1 MSKQLSDKG
10 ILMRLRG
17 NKISLAASLLLAGAA
32 LAVAPALSLAAS
44 KASKGDSTAT
54 TTTSPAAIPRAK
66 ATHGVVLDRVVA
78 VVNDGVVLQSE
89 LDAQVHEFTQRLA
102 AQNVNLPPANVLRD
116 QVLERL
122 VLEEIQAQHAQK
134 AGIVVSDEQL
144 NAALEHMAQAQNIPF
159 SQLPEKL
166 GAAGYVYSD
175 FRSGIR
181 KQMQREM
188 LQQRDV
194 LQRINIS
201 PRELDQYLEKQK
213 HTVNAANEYNI
224 SHILVAVAQDA
235 DAATMVAARKK
246 IQDIANRIAA
256 GEAFSQLAVT
266 YSDSQTALEGGS
278 LGWLKPQAIPTFLAD
293 VVGRLKPGETTA
305 ILQTASGFHIARLNE
320 LRTGSGPQM
329 VEQAHIRHILLKT
342 SEVLDDATV
351 EQKLLDMRR
360 RIVAGEDF
368 AVLAAANS
376 QDPGSAVQGGDLGW
390 SETSVYVGE
399 FAAQAAK
406 LKENEIS
413 MPFRSAF
420 GWHLMQLLGR
430 RTIDNSENLARD
442 QAYGQLR
449 ASRADEA
456 TELWL
461 QQLRDESY
469 VELKP

>member
-1 MSKQLSDKG
+1 
-10 ILMRLRG
+10 MRLCLM
-17 NKISLAASLLLAGAA
+17 KIVLASSLVLATGAI
-32 LAVAPALSLAAS
+32 AAS
-44 KASKGDSTAT
+44 KADKSAASTAA
-54 TTTSPAAIPRAK
+54 PAAKVEANTARAT
-66 ATHGVVLDRVVA
+66 ASHGAMLDRVVA
-78 VVNDGVVLQSE
+78 VVNDGVVLESE
-89 LDAQVHEFTQRLA
+89 LDSQVKEFSQRLS
-102 AQNVNLPPANVLRD
+102 AQNVSLPAAKVLRE

-122 VLEEIQAQHAQK
+122 VLEEIQAQRAQK
-134 AGIVVSDEQL
+134 AGIGVSDEQL
-144 NAALEHMAQAQNIPF
+144 NAALERMAQAQNIPF
-159 SQLPEKL
+159 AQLPEKL
-166 GAAGYVYSD
+166 AAAGYVYAD
-175 FRSGIR
+175 FRGGIR
-181 KQMQREM
+181 KQMQREI

-194 LQRINIS
+194 LQRINVS
-201 PRELDQYLEKQK
+201 PRELDQYMEKQK
-213 HTVNAANEYNI
+213 NSVSAANEYNV

-235 DAATMVAARKK
+235 DAATMQAARKK
-246 IQDIANRIAA
+246 IQDIASRIAA

-278 LGWLKPQAIPTFLAD
+278 LGWLKAQAIPTFLAD

-305 ILQTASGFHIARLNE
+305 VLQTATGFHIARLNE

-329 VEQAHIRHILLKT
+329 VEQAHIRHILIKT

-360 RIVAGEDF
+360 RIVAGEEF
-368 AVLAAANS
+368 SVLAAANS

-390 SETSVYVGE
+390 SETSAYVGE
-399 FAAQAAK
+399 FAAAAAA

-413 MPFRSAF
+413 QPFRSQY

-430 RTIDNSENLARD
+430 RTIDNSDNLARD

-449 ASRADEA
+449 ESRAAEA

>member
-1 MSKQLSDKG
+1 
-10 ILMRLRG
+10 MRLRLI
-17 NKISLAASLLLAGAA
+17 KIVLASTLLLAGS
-32 LAVAPALSLAAS
+32 AVAAS
-44 KASKGDSTAT
+44 KADKAAT
-54 TTTSPAAIPRAK
+54 TSAATAAKAEAPMARAK
-66 ATHGVVLDRVVA
+66 ASHGAMLDRVVA
-78 VVNDGVVLQSE
+78 VVNDGVVLESE
-89 LDAQVHEFTQRLA
+89 LDSQVREFSQRLS
-102 AQNVNLPPANVLRD
+102 AQNVTLPAASVLRE

-122 VLEEIQAQHAQK
+122 VLEEIQAQRAQK
-134 AGIVVSDEQL
+134 AGITVSDEQL
-144 NAALEHMAQAQNIPF
+144 NAALERMAQAQNIPF
-159 SQLPEKL
+159 AQLPEKL
-166 GAAGYVYSD
+166 AAAGYIYAD

-181 KQMQREM
+181 KQMQREI

-194 LQRINIS
+194 LQRINVA
-201 PRELDQYLEKQK
+201 PRELDQYMEKQK
-213 HTVNAANEYNI
+213 NSVSAANEYNV

-235 DAATMVAARKK
+235 DAVTMQAARKK
-246 IQDIANRIAA
+246 IQDIASRIAS

-278 LGWLKPQAIPTFLAD
+278 LGWLKAQAIPTFLAD

-305 ILQTASGFHIARLNE
+305 ILQTATGFHIARLNE

-329 VEQAHIRHILLKT
+329 VEQAHIRHILIKI

-351 EQKLLDMRR
+351 EQKLLDMRK

-390 SETSVYVGE
+390 SETSAYVGE
-399 FAAQAAK
+399 FAAAAAA
-406 LKENEIS
+406 LKENELS
-413 MPFRSAF
+413 QPFRSQY

-430 RTIDNSENLARD
+430 RTIDNSDNLARD

-449 ASRADEA
+449 ESRAAEA

>member
-1 MSKQLSDKG
+1 
-10 ILMRLRG
+10 MRLRC
-17 NKISLAASLLLAGAA
+17 IELILAGSLLLAGTTHAA
-32 LAVAPALSLAAS
+32 DKSADAAAAKAPVAV
-44 KASKGDSTAT
+44 
-54 TTTSPAAIPRAK
+54 PRAK
-66 ATHGVVLDRVVA
+66 ASRGESLDRVVA

-89 LDAQVHEFTQRLA
+89 LDAQVREFTQRLS
-102 AQNVNLPPANVLRD
+102 AQNVALPPAGVLRE

-122 VLEEIQAQHAQK
+122 VLEEIQAQRAQK
-134 AGIVVSDEQL
+134 AGIGVSDEQL
-144 NAALEHMAQAQNIPF
+144 NAALERMAQAQNIPF
-159 SQLPEKL
+159 AQLPEKL
-166 GAAGYVYSD
+166 AAAGYIYAD
-175 FRSGIR
+175 FRGGIR

-194 LQRINIS
+194 LQRINVA
-201 PRELDQYLEKQK
+201 PRELEQYLEKQK
-213 HTVNAANEYNI
+213 NAVSSANEYNI

-235 DAATMVAARKK
+235 DATTMVAARKK
-246 IQDIANRIAA
+246 IQDIAARVAA

-293 VVGRLKPGETTA
+293 VVGRLKAGETTA
-305 ILQTASGFHIARLNE
+305 VLQTATGFHIARLNE
-320 LRTGSGPQM
+320 IRTGSGPQM

-351 EQKLLDMRR
+351 EQKLLDMRK
-360 RIVAGEDF
+360 RIVSGEEF

-390 SETSVYVGE
+390 SETSAYVGE
-399 FAAQAAK
+399 FAAEAAK
-406 LKENEIS
+406 LKDNELG
-413 MPFRSAF
+413 MPFRSQY
-420 GWHLMQLLGR
+420 GWHLMQMLGR
-430 RTIDNSENLARD
+430 RTIDNSDNLARD
-442 QAYGQLR
+442 QAYAQLR
-449 ASRADEA
+449 ESRADEA

>member
-1 MSKQLSDKG
+1 
-10 ILMRLRG
+10 MRLRG
-17 NKISLAASLLLAGAA
+17 IEIWLASSLLLAGGTQAA
-32 LAVAPALSLAAS
+32 VSASKSDAAAAS
-44 KASKGDSTAT
+44 AAT
-54 TTTSPAAIPRAK
+54 TTTPVPRAK
-66 ATHGVVLDRVVA
+66 ASHGVPLDRVVA

-89 LDAQVHEFTQRLA
+89 LDAQVHEFTQRLN

-122 VLEEIQAQHAQK
+122 VLEEIQAQRAQK
-134 AGIVVSDEQL
+134 AGIAVSDEQL
-144 NAALEHMAQAQNIPF
+144 NAAMERMAQAQNIPF
-159 SQLPEKL
+159 AQLPEKL
-166 GAAGYVYSD
+166 AEAGYVYTD
-175 FRSGIR
+175 FRGGIR
-181 KQMQREM
+181 KQMQREI

-194 LQRINIS
+194 IQRINIS
-201 PRELDQYLEKQK
+201 PRELEQYLEKQK
-213 HTVNAANEYNI
+213 HTVNADNEYNV

-235 DAATMVAARKK
+235 DANTMVAARKK
-246 IQDIANRIAA
+246 IQDIASRIAA
-256 GEAFSQLAVT
+256 GEAFSQMAVT

-293 VVGRLKPGETTA
+293 VIGRLKPGETTG
-305 ILQTASGFHIARLNE
+305 ILQTATGFHIARLNE
-320 LRTGSGPQM
+320 VRTGSGPQM

-342 SEVLDDATV
+342 SEVLDNATV
-351 EQKLLDMRR
+351 EQKLLDMRK

-390 SETSVYVGE
+390 SETSAYVPE
-399 FAAQAAK
+399 FAAEAAK
-406 LKENEIS
+406 LKDNEIG
-413 MPFRSAF
+413 MPFRSGY
-420 GWHLMQLLGR
+420 GWHLMQMLGR
-430 RTIDNSENLARD
+430 RTIDNSDNVARD

-461 QQLRDESY
+461 QQLHDEAY

>member
-1 MSKQLSDKG
+1 
-10 ILMRLRG
+10 MRLRL
-17 NKISLAASLLLAGAA
+17 IQIVLASTLFLAGS
-32 LAVAPALSLAAS
+32 AVAAS
-44 KASKGDSTAT
+44 KADKAAASTAAT
-54 TTTSPAAIPRAK
+54 TTKTEAPVPRAK
-66 ATHGVVLDRVVA
+66 ASHGAMLDRVVA
-78 VVNDGVVLQSE
+78 VVNDGVVLESE
-89 LDAQVHEFTQRLA
+89 LDAQVREFSQRLS
-102 AQNVNLPPANVLRD
+102 AQNVTLPAASVLRE

-122 VLEEIQAQHAQK
+122 VLEEIQAQRAQK
-134 AGIVVSDEQL
+134 AGITVSDEQL
-144 NAALEHMAQAQNIPF
+144 NAALERMAQAQNIPF
-159 SQLPEKL
+159 AQLPEKL
-166 GAAGYVYSD
+166 AAAGYIYAD

-181 KQMQREM
+181 KQMQREI

-194 LQRINIS
+194 LQRINVS

-213 HTVNAANEYNI
+213 NSVSATNEYNV

-235 DAATMVAARKK
+235 DAVTMQAARKK
-246 IQDIANRIAA
+246 IQDIASRIAA

-278 LGWLKPQAIPTFLAD
+278 LGWLKAQAIPTFLAD

-305 ILQTASGFHIARLNE
+305 ILQTATGFHIARLNE

-329 VEQAHIRHILLKT
+329 VEQAHIRHILIKT

-390 SETSVYVGE
+390 SETSAYVGE
-399 FAAQAAK
+399 FAAAAAA
-406 LKENEIS
+406 LKETELS
-413 MPFRSAF
+413 QPFRSQY

-430 RTIDNSENLARD
+430 RTIDNSDNLARD

-449 ASRADEA
+449 ESRATEA

>member
-1 MSKQLSDKG
+1 
-10 ILMRLRG
+10 MRLRLM
-17 NKISLAASLLLAGAA
+17 NVMLASSLLLATGTFAA
-32 LAVAPALSLAAS
+32 NKTEKAAATAS
-44 KASKGDSTAT
+44 KAEAT
-54 TTTSPAAIPRAK
+54 MARAK
-66 ATHGVVLDRVVA
+66 ASHGAPLDRVVA

-89 LDAQVHEFTQRLA
+89 LDAQVREFSQRLS
-102 AQNVNLPPANVLRD
+102 AQNVTLPAASVLRE

-122 VLEEIQAQHAQK
+122 VLEEIQAQRAQK
-134 AGIVVSDEQL
+134 AGIGVSDEQL
-144 NAALEHMAQAQNIPF
+144 NAALERMAQAQNVPF
-159 SQLPEKL
+159 AQLPEKL
-166 GAAGYVYSD
+166 AAAGYIYAD

-194 LQRINIS
+194 LQRINVS
-201 PRELDQYLEKQK
+201 PRELDQYMEKQK
-213 HTVNAANEYNI
+213 NSVSAANEYNI

-235 DAATMVAARKK
+235 DAVTMQAARKK
-246 IQDIANRIAA
+246 IQDIASRIAA

-278 LGWLKPQAIPTFLAD
+278 LGWLKAQAIPTFLAD

-305 ILQTASGFHIARLNE
+305 ILQTATGFHIARLNE

-329 VEQAHIRHILLKT
+329 VEQAHIRHILIKT

-351 EQKLLDMRR
+351 EQKLLDMRK
-360 RIVAGEDF
+360 RIVAGEEF
-368 AVLAAANS
+368 SVLAAANS

-390 SETSVYVGE
+390 SETSAYVGE
-399 FAAQAAK
+399 FAATAAA
-406 LKENEIS
+406 LKDNELS
-413 MPFRSAF
+413 QPFRSQY

-430 RTIDNSENLARD
+430 RTIDNSDNLARD

-449 ASRADEA
+449 ESRADEA